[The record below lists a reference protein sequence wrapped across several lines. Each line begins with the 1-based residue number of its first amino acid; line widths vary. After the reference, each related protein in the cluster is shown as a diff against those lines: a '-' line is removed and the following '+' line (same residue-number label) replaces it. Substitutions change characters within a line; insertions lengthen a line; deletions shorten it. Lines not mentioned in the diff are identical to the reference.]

1 MTDEAT
7 DGLRVNDSV
16 VIPRDE
22 LSARASRAGG
32 AGGQHVNTSSTRIEL
47 LWNVGTT
54 RALSEEQRERVLQ
67 KLSSRLDSEQTVRVV
82 ASDRRSQRQNRESAE
97 GRLADLVRAALVVP
111 KKRRATKPS
120 RAAKQARLD
129 SKKRLSNKKRE
140 RRWNGD

>member
-1 MTDEAT
+1 MTDEAI

-54 RALSEEQRERVLQ
+54 RALSEEQRERLLQ

-97 GRLADLVRAALVVP
+97 ARLADLVRAALVVP

>member
-1 MTDEAT
+1 MTDEAI

>member
-7 DGLRVNDSV
+7 DGLRVNDAV

-97 GRLADLVRAALVVP
+97 ARLADLVRAALVVP

>member
-22 LSARASRAGG
+22 LSTRASRAGG

-54 RALSEEQRERVLQ
+54 RALSEEQRDRVLQ

-97 GRLADLVRAALVVP
+97 ARLADLVRAALVVP

>member
-7 DGLRVNDSV
+7 DGLRVNDAV

-97 GRLADLVRAALVVP
+97 ARLADLVRAALVVP

-140 RRWNGD
+140 RRWNGE

>member
-1 MTDEAT
+1 MTDEAN

-54 RALSEEQRERVLQ
+54 RALSEEQRERLLQ
-67 KLSSRLDSEQTVRVV
+67 KLSSRLDSEQTIRVV

-97 GRLADLVRAALVVP
+97 ARLADLVRAALVVP

>member
-1 MTDEAT
+1 MTDEAI
-7 DGLRVNDSV
+7 DGLRVNDFV

-22 LSARASRAGG
+22 LSTRASRAGG

-67 KLSSRLDSEQTVRVV
+67 KLSSRLDREQTVRVV

-97 GRLADLVRAALVVP
+97 ARLADLVRAALVVP

-140 RRWNGD
+140 RRWDGD